1 MMSIHATDMAIGRND
16 YCPEN
21 KSSKIHTGLV
31 DIASLPLLSYI
42 KGSFLLNMTW
52 KNGTQTYQAVR
63 VWDLFK
69 NAWEMSPLSYRLVNA
84 FSIEIMHDL
93 LSSFVFLQR

>member
-1 MMSIHATDMAIGRND
+1 MISTHATDMAIGRND

-21 KSSKIHTGLV
+21 KSYKIHTGLV

-42 KGSFLLNMTW
+42 KGSFLLNMTL
-52 KNGTQTYQAVR
+52 KNGTQRYQAVR
-63 VWDLFK
+63 VRDVFK

>member
-42 KGSFLLNMTW
+42 KGSFLLNMT
-52 KNGTQTYQAVR
+52 
-63 VWDLFK
+63 
-69 NAWEMSPLSYRLVNA
+69 
-84 FSIEIMHDL
+84 
-93 LSSFVFLQR
+93 